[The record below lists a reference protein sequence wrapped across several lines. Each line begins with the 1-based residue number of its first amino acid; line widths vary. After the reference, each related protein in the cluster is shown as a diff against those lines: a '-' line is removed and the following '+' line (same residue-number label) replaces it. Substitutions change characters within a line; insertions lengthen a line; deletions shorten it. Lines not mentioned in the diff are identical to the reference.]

1 MTRSRHHRRRFLL
14 WDRRDSQLRPKQRLE
29 KAKALRALSLT
40 RRRRLGSL
48 TEAFK
53 QQRLD
58 PSQALNKTTA
68 VMTKHGQLVPKARDR
83 IPRTMKIYERGR
95 LTHLEIANSEVAS
108 AIGRY
113 WDAIADL
120 TETGKTTSLRK
131 LRRQRFRDIKGRIH
145 RLEMNP
151 KVILELETRKPKP
164 EMFEIYKR

>member
-1 MTRSRHHRRRFLL
+1 
-14 WDRRDSQLRPKQRLE
+14 
-29 KAKALRALSLT
+29 
-40 RRRRLGSL
+40 
-48 TEAFK
+48 
-53 QQRLD
+53 
-58 PSQALNKTTA
+58 
-68 VMTKHGQLVPKARDR
+68 
-83 IPRTMKIYERGR
+83 MKIYERGR